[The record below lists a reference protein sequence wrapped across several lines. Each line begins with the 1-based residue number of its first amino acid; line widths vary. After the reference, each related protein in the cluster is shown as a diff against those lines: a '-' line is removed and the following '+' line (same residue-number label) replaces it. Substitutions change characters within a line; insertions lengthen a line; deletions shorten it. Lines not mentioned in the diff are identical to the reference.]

1 MVRGNSVKGGSCH
14 GKENRREDFHLAEY
28 GGRES
33 AA

>member
-28 GGRES
+28 GGHES